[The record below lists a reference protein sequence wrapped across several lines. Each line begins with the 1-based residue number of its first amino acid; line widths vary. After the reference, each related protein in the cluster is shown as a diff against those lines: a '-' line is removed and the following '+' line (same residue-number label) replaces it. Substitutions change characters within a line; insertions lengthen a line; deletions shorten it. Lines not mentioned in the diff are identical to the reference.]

1 MAEKRK
7 RSISIDENCQ
17 FIKNLRNKQ
26 ENAEEQETLRAA
38 RQSKLDFKSQ
48 INELENKLDILDD
61 AVADAKSTLPLDA
74 NAILDA
80 EDEIKLAERRL
91 SNAKAL
97 YKELFNEELKD

>member
-7 RSISIDENCQ
+7 RTITIDPDCQ
-17 FIKNLRNKQ
+17 FIKNLKNKQ

-38 RQSKLDFKSQ
+38 RQSKLALKKQ
-48 INELENKLDILDD
+48 INDLEEKLDTLDD
-61 AVADAKSTLPLDA
+61 KVLDAKSTLPLDA
-74 NAILDA
+74 NAILNA

-91 SNAKAL
+91 TNAKAL

>member
-7 RSISIDENCQ
+7 RTITIDADCQ
-17 FIKNLRNKQ
+17 FVKNLKNKQ

-38 RQSKLDFKSQ
+38 RQSKLALKNQ
-48 INELENKLDILDD
+48 INDLEEKLDSLDD
-61 AVADAKSTLPLDA
+61 KVLDAKSTLPLDA
-74 NAILDA
+74 NTILNA

-97 YKELFNEELKD
+97 YEELFNEVLKD